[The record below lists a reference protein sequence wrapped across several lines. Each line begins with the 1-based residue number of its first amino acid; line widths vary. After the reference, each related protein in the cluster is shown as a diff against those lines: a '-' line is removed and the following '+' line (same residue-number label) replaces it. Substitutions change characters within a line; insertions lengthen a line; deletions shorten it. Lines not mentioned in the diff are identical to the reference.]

1 MKNEVFIKKVNSF
14 LPNEPVNNEDMED
27 YIGRIEGKPSRVK
40 NLVLKQNGIKTRYY
54 ALNKNQEITHTAAEL
69 AARAIRGLFD
79 NNQELESLELITTA
93 TSIPDQILPSHASMV
108 HGLLPETKN
117 IEIFS
122 TSGVCLTSLQALKI
136 AYLSVVSGEKNNAV
150 CCASELV
157 SAALLSKHY
166 DAEYEKCH
174 SIGENPYFGFE
185 KDFLRFMLS
194 DGAGAVYLDNVPSE
208 SGNSL
213 KIEWIEM
220 ESNANELPA
229 CMISGADFRA
239 DGSITTW
246 KSYDSEG
253 ISEKSVFTVKQD
265 IRLLK
270 KHIIRLWVDHI
281 ENVMKKH
288 NIEPVEIDYVIPH
301 VSSMFFYKELLNE
314 IEKRNIDLRENKW
327 FTNLTWV
334 GNMGSASI
342 FVALDEFVKTRKLQK
357 GEKILLLVPE
367 SGRFSYGTVLITV
380 L

>member
-246 KSYDSEG
+246 KSYDSEE

-342 FVALDEFVKTRKLQK
+342 FVALDEFVKTRKLQN

>member
-1 MKNEVFIKKVNSF
+1 MENEVFIKKVSSF
-14 LPNEPVNNEDMED
+14 LPNEPVNNESMED

-54 ALNKNQEITHTAAEL
+54 ALSKNQEITHTAAEL

-136 AYLSVVSGEKNNAV
+136 AYLSVASGEKNNAV

-157 SAALLSKHY
+157 SATLLSKHY

-174 SIGENPYFGFE
+174 SIGKNPYFGFE

-194 DGAGAVYLDNVPSE
+194 DGAGAVYLDNLPNE
-208 SGNSL
+208 SGDSL

-246 KSYDSEG
+246 KSYNSEE

-288 NIEPVEIDYVIPH
+288 NIAPREVDYVIPH

-314 IEKRNIDLRENKW
+314 IESRNIDLGENKW

-342 FVALDEFVKTRKLQK
+342 FVALDEFLKTQNIPK
-357 GEKILLLVPE
+357 GKKILLLVPE
-367 SGRFSYGTVLITV
+367 SGRFSYGTVLMSMV
-380 L
+380 

>member
-14 LPNEPVNNEDMED
+14 LPNEPVDNESMED

-69 AARAIRGLFD
+69 AARAIRGLFH

-208 SGNSL
+208 SGDSL

-246 KSYDSEG
+246 KSYDSEE

-288 NIEPVEIDYVIPH
+288 NIAPVEVDYVIPH

-367 SGRFSYGTVLITV
+367 SGRFSYGTVLLTV

>member
-14 LPNEPVNNEDMED
+14 LPNEPVDNESMED

-69 AARAIRGLFD
+69 AARAIRGLFH
-79 NNQELESLELITTA
+79 NNQELENLELITTA

-208 SGNSL
+208 SGDSL

-246 KSYDSEG
+246 KSYDSEE

-288 NIEPVEIDYVIPH
+288 NIAPVVVDYVIPH

>member
-1 MKNEVFIKKVNSF
+1 MENEVFIKKVSSF
-14 LPNEPVNNEDMED
+14 LPNEPVNNESMED

-54 ALNKNQEITHTAAEL
+54 ALSKNQEITHTAAEL

-136 AYLSVVSGEKNNAV
+136 AYLSVASGEKNNAV

-157 SAALLSKHY
+157 SATLLSKHY

-174 SIGENPYFGFE
+174 NIGKNPYFGFE

-194 DGAGAVYLDNVPSE
+194 DGAGAVYLDNLPNE
-208 SGNSL
+208 SGDSL

-246 KSYDSEG
+246 KSYNSEE

-288 NIEPVEIDYVIPH
+288 NIAPREVDYVIPH

-314 IEKRNIDLRENKW
+314 IESRNIDLGENKW

-342 FVALDEFVKTRKLQK
+342 FVALDEFLKTQNIPK
-357 GEKILLLVPE
+357 GKKILLLVPE
-367 SGRFSYGTVLITV
+367 SGRFSYGTVLMSMV
-380 L
+380 

>member
-14 LPNEPVNNEDMED
+14 LPNEPVDNESMED

-69 AARAIRGLFD
+69 AVRAIRGLFD
-79 NNQELESLELITTA
+79 NNQDLESLELITTA

-246 KSYDSEG
+246 KSYDSEE

-288 NIEPVEIDYVIPH
+288 NIAPVEVDYVIPH

-327 FTNLTWV
+327 FT
-334 GNMGSASI
+334 
-342 FVALDEFVKTRKLQK
+342 
-357 GEKILLLVPE
+357 KIWGLHQYL
-367 SGRFSYGTVLITV
+367 
-380 L
+380 

>member
-14 LPNEPVNNEDMED
+14 LPNEPVDNESMED

-69 AARAIRGLFD
+69 AVRAIRGLFD
-79 NNQELESLELITTA
+79 NNQDLESLELITTA

-246 KSYDSEG
+246 KSYDSEE

-288 NIEPVEIDYVIPH
+288 NIAPVEVDYVIPH

-342 FVALDEFVKTRKLQK
+342 FVALDELLKTQNIAK
-357 GEKILLLVPE
+357 GKKILLLVPE
-367 SGRFSYGTVLITV
+367 SGRFSYGTTLISV
-380 L
+380 V

>member
-14 LPNEPVNNEDMED
+14 LPNEPVDNESMED

-69 AARAIRGLFD
+69 AARAIRGLFH

-208 SGNSL
+208 SGDSL

-246 KSYDSEG
+246 KSYDSEE

-288 NIEPVEIDYVIPH
+288 NIAPVEVDYVIPH

>member
-14 LPNEPVNNEDMED
+14 LPNEPVDNESMED

-79 NNQELESLELITTA
+79 NNQDLESLELITTA

-246 KSYDSEG
+246 KSYDSEE

-288 NIEPVEIDYVIPH
+288 NIAPVEVDYVIPH

-342 FVALDEFVKTRKLQK
+342 FVALDELLKTQNIAK
-357 GEKILLLVPE
+357 GKKILLLVPE
-367 SGRFSYGTVLITV
+367 SGRFSYGTTLISV
-380 L
+380 V

>member
-14 LPNEPVNNEDMED
+14 LPNEPVDNESMED
-27 YIGRIEGKPSRVK
+27 YIGRIEGKPSRVQ

-79 NNQELESLELITTA
+79 NNQDLESLELITTA

-246 KSYDSEG
+246 KSYDSEE

-288 NIEPVEIDYVIPH
+288 NIAPVEVDYVIPH

-342 FVALDEFVKTRKLQK
+342 FVALDELLKTQNIAK
-357 GEKILLLVPE
+357 GKKILLLVPE
-367 SGRFSYGTVLITV
+367 SGRFSYGTTLISV
-380 L
+380 V

>member
-14 LPNEPVNNEDMED
+14 LPNEPVDNESMED

-69 AARAIRGLFD
+69 AARAIKGLFD

-136 AYLSVVSGEKNNAV
+136 AYLSVSSGEKNNAV

-174 SIGENPYFGFE
+174 IIGENPYFGFE

-208 SGNSL
+208 SGDSL

-246 KSYDSEG
+246 KSYDSEE

-288 NIEPVEIDYVIPH
+288 NIEPVEVDYVIPH
-301 VSSMFFYKELLNE
+301 VSSMFFYKELLKE

-342 FVALDEFVKTRKLQK
+342 FVALDELLKTQNIAK
-357 GEKILLLVPE
+357 GKKILLLVPE
-367 SGRFSYGTVLITV
+367 SGRFSYGTTLISV
-380 L
+380 V

>member
-14 LPNEPVNNEDMED
+14 LPNEPVDNESMED

-69 AARAIRGLFD
+69 AARAIRGLFH
-79 NNQELESLELITTA
+79 NNQELENLELITTA

-208 SGNSL
+208 SGDSL

-246 KSYDSEG
+246 KSYDSEE

-288 NIEPVEIDYVIPH
+288 NIAPVEVDYVIPH